1 MGSEGAPTTK
11 RGARG
16 NAHRVPALDEIEAL
30 VGSLVGMVRG
40 GGISELDVAVG
51 RVSIRLRGAAVAAA
65 PTAVE
70 VAVVSAAEEAV
81 VTAATP
87 EHVITAPMIGTFY
100 ASPSP
105 GEPPFVEVGDP
116 IEAGQVIGIIEAMKI
131 MNEITADRPGVVSA
145 ILVSNAQPVEYGSPL
160 LRLQLADNGTP

>member
-1 MGSEGAPTTK
+1 MSEGAPTTK

-51 RVSIRLRGAAVAAA
+51 RVSIRLRGAAATAA

-70 VAVVSAAEEAV
+70 VAVVPAAEEAL

-116 IEAGQVIGIIEAMKI
+116 IEVGQVIGIIEAMKI

-145 ILVSNAQPVEYGSPL
+145 VLVGNAQPVEYGSPL
-160 LRLQLADNGTP
+160 LRLQPAGNGTP